1 MVDRPGAA
9 AERTARMNSPA
20 PAWPGIGELR
30 QQIEAELEATFSN
43 CPQTEVMRAAR
54 YVTQGGG
61 QRWRGALA
69 VAAGAIFQPDALAAT
84 LPLAAALEIMHAA
97 SLVVDDLPSM
107 DHAQT
112 RRGKPCVHLVFPPW
126 VVDMLPA
133 FLVNL
138 AYHVAAQNTR
148 VPTENRLR
156 CLLLLG
162 EMGMNLAQG
171 QELDLALTGQEATLA
186 QVVNCHTL
194 KSGSLFAA
202 ATAGGALLC
211 GASDDDAATLRN
223 AGMKLGL
230 TYQIMDD
237 LADSDNEQA
246 DVAGKS
252 GIWTCCTPQEARALA
267 AEQLAAALSLLTPFG
282 PPATALRA
290 LTAEIFSGPR
300 HLPA

>member
-1 MVDRPGAA
+1 M
-9 AERTARMNSPA
+9 SP
-20 PAWPGIGELR
+20 PKTLR
-30 QQIEAELEATFSN
+30 VS
-43 CPQTEVMRAAR
+43 
-54 YVTQGGG
+54 
-61 QRWRGALA
+61 
-69 VAAGAIFQPDALAAT
+69 
-84 LPLAAALEIMHAA
+84 
-97 SLVVDDLPSM
+97 
-107 DHAQT
+107 
-112 RRGKPCVHLVFPPW
+112 
-126 VVDMLPA
+126 
-133 FLVNL
+133 
-138 AYHVAAQNTR
+138 
-148 VPTENRLR
+148 TENRLR

-162 EMGMNLAQG
+162 EMGMNWHRG
-171 QELDLALTGQEATLA
+171 RTRSRTDRPEATLA
-186 QVVNCHTL
+186 QVINCHTL
-194 KSGSLFAA
+194 KSGSLAA

-211 GASDDDAATLRN
+211 GASDEDAATLRN